1 MEDDQENI
9 MILLM
14 GLVLIILII
23 VIPISIFFF
32 GLPWYLSFINYYGTI
47 LGVILVIIGI
57 VVNSVAIMNLG
68 YKYSDDTTE
77 NINKLVKTGIYAYT
91 RNPMYLGQAIIVVGL
106 FIVFPFTILLIPVF
120 LFVFALYSRAK
131 TEEKELYEKFGGE
144 YIQYMAEV
152 SFFIPNPIRMIKSK
166 EDKK

>member
-1 MEDDQENI
+1 MKDEQENI

-23 VIPISIFFF
+23 VIPIGIIFF

-57 VVNSVAIMNLG
+57 IINSIAIMNLG
-68 YKYSDDTTE
+68 YKYSDNTTG
-77 NINKLVKTGIYAYT
+77 NINKLVTTGIYAYT
-91 RNPMYLGQAIIVVGL
+91 RNPMYLGQTIIVVGL
-106 FIVFPFTILLIPVF
+106 FIVFPFTILMILVF

-131 TEEKELYEKFGGE
+131 TEEKELYEKFGGD
-144 YIQYMAEV
+144 YIQYMGEV
-152 SFFIPNPIRMIKSK
+152 AFLIPNPIKMIKSK
-166 EDKK
+166 ER

>member
-14 GLVLIILII
+14 GLALIILII
-23 VIPISIFFF
+23 VIPIGIIFF

-47 LGVILVIIGI
+47 LGVILVVIGI
-57 VVNSVAIMNLG
+57 IINSVAIMNQG
-68 YKYSDDTTE
+68 YKYSDNTTE
-77 NINKLVKTGIYAYT
+77 NINKLVTTGIYAYT
-91 RNPMYLGQAIIVVGL
+91 RNPMYLGQAIIVIGL

-120 LFVFALYSRAK
+120 LFIFALYSRAK
-131 TEEKELYEKFGGE
+131 TEEKELYGKFGEE
-144 YIQYMAEV
+144 YMEYKGEV
-152 SFFIPNPIRMIKSK
+152 SFLIPNPIKMIKSK

>member
-23 VIPISIFFF
+23 VIPIGIIFF

-57 VVNSVAIMNLG
+57 VINSVAIMNLG
-68 YKYSDDTTE
+68 YKYSDDNTE

-152 SFFIPNPIRMIKSK
+152 SFLIPNPIRMIKSK